1 MAEKPAGHIL
11 IECPN
16 TIFHLYAR
24 DEGELSKIETFLR
37 NIRGIKR
44 LGLNDIYIWCNRQGI
59 LYVTNQRIVFQ
70 ASEWGFDK
78 MYRYLTAV
86 TPYVDGCEIQFGN
99 KSYNIIVADGN
110 LLNKVLQLV
119 QQRRQVP

>member
-44 LGLNDIYIWCNRQGI
+44 L
-59 LYVTNQRIVFQ
+59 YVTKFH
-70 ASEWGFDK
+70 
-78 MYRYLTAV
+78 YRKDFSLW
-86 TPYVDGCEIQFGN
+86 FN
-99 KSYNIIVADGN
+99 MKSYY
-110 LLNKVLQLV
+110 LYFLQKFRY
-119 QQRRQVP
+119 QFAQYAG

>member
-44 LGLNDIYIWCNRQGI
+44 LGLNDIYIWCNRRQI
-59 LYVTNQRIVFQ
+59 IP
-70 ASEWGFDK
+70 
-78 MYRYLTAV
+78 YLDFFCGRTR
-86 TPYVDGCEIQFGN
+86 
-99 KSYNIIVADGN
+99 
-110 LLNKVLQLV
+110 L
-119 QQRRQVP
+119 